1 MRIIQE
7 GSSTMFLTK
16 LNARKIK
23 RYLQLFFFWSVSVS
37 DNKIKVQRRIGI
49 KQIILSFYHYR
60 AITKVQRIDDLDEW
74 LLLVTKT
81 RYILSIL
88 GHHKPL
94 LKASLLTSN
103 KDLALELTILT
114 VWANPRVGD
123 YRRFRHC
130 VEINNFPLNDLSR
143 EIEKGLSYKKIN
155 QYKLYCLKELN
166 LDISVLDELDLIYF
180 YYLSK
185 QYSKVLELAF
195 NIENIKSVPSKYCD
209 FVVKC
214 MILENHDYSN
224 VIQSLWYQRSSS
236 KLRTEFLLSQ
246 GMFKAGMKE
255 KTNRD
260 MSIMLNRLYPE
271 KFKKSLSAVDK
282 SSTLHILNSW
292 GPGDD
297 VRFSVVVDMLISLG
311 YGSIVLHTEPRL
323 VPLLSLLYPE
333 ISIDGTYRSKLL
345 SHHNISHFDKLYP
358 QNLHHVF
365 DNEFFSKIGDISQFT
380 LVTNLLHEL
389 LVGHMTFNDQRKL
402 SNLNN
407 CFSEAIDDF
416 ISSLGD
422 NKVIVGISW
431 RSMVSQGVRG
441 QDNFSIA
448 DVQDVVEG
456 MEDLVLVCLQYD
468 NCEMEVTSFNQ
479 SSKVKMH
486 VPPIDQ
492 MNDFASVVYLMNK
505 LDLIICTGNS
515 VLEFAGCSTTETL
528 AVLLDPVHS
537 YRFFEGKDIWFNNI
551 TIPENPKSASLVTT
565 KKLVRTRLLR
575 VIDKNE

>member
-7 GSSTMFLTK
+7 GSSIMFLTK

-37 DNKIKVQRRIGI
+37 DSKIKVRRRIGI
-49 KQIILSFYHYR
+49 KQIILSFYHYK

-94 LKASLLTSN
+94 LKALLLTSN
-103 KDLALELTILT
+103 RDLAFELTILT

-130 VEINNFPLNDLSR
+130 VEINNFPLNDLSG

-195 NIENIKSVPSKYCD
+195 NIENIKSAPSKYCD

-236 KLRTEFLLSQ
+236 KLKTEFLLSQ
-246 GMFKAGMKE
+246 GMFRAGMKE

-260 MSIMLNRLYPE
+260 MSVILNRLYPE

-297 VRFSVVVDMLISLG
+297 VRFSVVVDMLISRG

-333 ISIDGTYRSKLL
+333 ISIDGTYRSKQL

-365 DNEFFSKIGDISQFT
+365 DNEFFSKIGEISQFT

-389 LVGHMTFNDQRKL
+389 LVGHMAFNDQRKL

-407 CFSEAIDDF
+407 SFSEAIDDF

-441 QDNFSIA
+441 QDNFSIS

-492 MNDFASVVYLMNK
+492 MNDFSSVVYLMNK

-515 VLEFAGCSTTETL
+515 VLEFSGCSTTETL